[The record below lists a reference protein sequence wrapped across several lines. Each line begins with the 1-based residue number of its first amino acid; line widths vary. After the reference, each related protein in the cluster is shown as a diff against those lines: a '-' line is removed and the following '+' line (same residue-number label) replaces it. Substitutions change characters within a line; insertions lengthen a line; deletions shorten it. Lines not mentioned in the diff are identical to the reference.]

1 MNRPILNSRITDYA
15 YVAESR
21 EDGIYRLVSITSYT
35 SSGTPVLQKQAA
47 LLSALSSVLAGKTVM
62 TDPRGQDTVE
72 WTEYGGGSVRLQKKT
87 VPGVG
92 SVALTRVVDGFT
104 TAVTGFDGATARRQ
118 RTYTETGITYADTD
132 VRGNVFTAVCDI
144 TGRIISGTDAAGN
157 TTTYAYAQPFDL
169 PTCVTNALGK
179 TACSVYDIRGRK
191 EAEWGTAIQPAVY
204 AYDAAGHIVSL
215 STFRDPGDVIT
226 TDPRLRTDG
235 DITSW
240 TYDVA
245 TGLVVR
251 KTYANATHVDTAYD
265 ALNRVS
271 ATTDA
276 RGTVASRSYA
286 PLTGELTSITFNDDG
301 FTPSISS
308 RYNHLGQ
315 LTQIEDASGTRTFT
329 YNQYNEQEMET
340 TAGLAASVLTPPP
353 VTEWGGPR
361 ATVWTM
367 RRCRLADGMG
377 A

>member
-1 MNRPILNSRITDYA
+1 M
-15 YVAESR
+15 
-21 EDGIYRLVSITSYT
+21 
-35 SSGTPVLQKQAA
+35 
-47 LLSALSSVLAGKTVM
+47 
-62 TDPRGQDTVE
+62 
-72 WTEYGGGSVRLQKKT
+72 
-87 VPGVG
+87 
-92 SVALTRVVDGFT
+92 
-104 TAVTGFDGATARRQ
+104 
-118 RTYTETGITYADTD
+118 
-132 VRGNVFTAVCDI
+132 
-144 TGRIISGTDAAGN
+144 
-157 TTTYAYAQPFDL
+157 
-169 PTCVTNALGK
+169 
-179 TACSVYDIRGRK
+179 
-191 EAEWGTAIQPAVY
+191 
-204 AYDAAGHIVSL
+204 SL

-235 DITSW
+235 DITTW

-329 YNQYNEQEMET
+329 YNQYNEQETET
-340 TAGLAASVLTPPP
+340 TAGLAASA

-361 ATVWTM
+361 ATAWTM
-367 RRCRLADGMG
+367 RAPPPCRRHG
-377 A
+377 AMTPSEGFPPSR

>member
-1 MNRPILNSRITDYA
+1 
-15 YVAESR
+15 
-21 EDGIYRLVSITSYT
+21 
-35 SSGTPVLQKQAA
+35 
-47 LLSALSSVLAGKTVM
+47 M

-144 TGRIISGTDAAGN
+144 AGRIISGTDAAGN

-235 DITSW
+235 DITTW

-329 YNQYNEQEMET
+329 YNQYNEQETET
-340 TAGLAASVLTPPP
+340 TAGLAASVLTL
-353 VTEWGGPR
+353 
-361 ATVWTM
+361 
-367 RRCRLADGMG
+367 RRDGVGSRGLLSGLCGRRRLADGMG